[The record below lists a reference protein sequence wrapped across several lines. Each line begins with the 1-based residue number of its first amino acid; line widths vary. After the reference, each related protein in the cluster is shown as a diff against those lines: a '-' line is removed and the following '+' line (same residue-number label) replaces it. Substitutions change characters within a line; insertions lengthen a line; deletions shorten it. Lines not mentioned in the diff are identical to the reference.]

1 MTEHDHDEI
10 ARRLRESGTVPAPEQ
25 LRAEVMD
32 HVRAEPRRR
41 PARRP
46 FLPRLLPYAA
56 AAALVV
62 AAVIAIGHFG
72 GSGSY
77 SGSASSGANGASG
90 GGRALGGGQALH
102 SPEAADR
109 GQVKR
114 DGGGNLS
121 DHPFSIAPRYLQV
134 LAPTD
139 VLTASPSARPVVV
152 VVPRPLYAA
161 YLARFRFFQRH
172 SHADQPVRVILR
184 PAPRN

>member
-10 ARRLRESGTVPAPEQ
+10 ARRLRESGTVPAPDR

-32 HVRAEPRRR
+32 QVRAEPRSR

-56 AAALVV
+56 AAVLVV
-62 AAVIAIGHFG
+62 AAVVAIGHLG

-77 SGSASSGANGASG
+77 SGSGSSGATAASG
-90 GGRALGGGQALH
+90 GGQPIH
-102 SPEAADR
+102 SPEAASGGDKAAPSAVRR
-109 GQVKR
+109 GTDQ
-114 DGGGNLS
+114 L
-121 DHPFSIAPRYLQV
+121 FTIAPRYLTV
-134 LAPTD
+134 LAQQN
-139 VLTASPSARPVVV
+139 VHGAALPVVV

-172 SHADQPVRVILR
+172 SHGDQPVRVILR
-184 PAPRN
+184 ATR